1 MYGTNNTVH
10 AHSQYIIQHLQS
22 VPAFPKMQLFESTD
36 LLGNSRE
43 SQPIQRWKKSFIR
56 DYLHPSQTH
65 FSQPNRIGKNIKTTK
80 VKMLSFFTWSTLS
93 RIKSTFYKDF
103 IWQHN
108 ALVPFLDYMDRSQVG
123 TNCFTL
129 ALRRPSPTLSCA
141 YMHSSRFDTRFM
153 ATLPSY
159 RRKNYSQQCQCQF
172 QGICGVTQL

>member
-1 MYGTNNTVH
+1 MEQIIQSMHTVSTSFNIY
-10 AHSQYIIQHLQS
+10 SQYPLSLRCSYLSQRTFQ
-22 VPAFPKMQLFESTD
+22 VT
-36 LLGNSRE
+36 RE
-43 SQPIQRWKKSFIR
+43 SLSLYRGGRRALSGIICIHHK
-56 DYLHPSQTH
+56 PSSHNQTE
-65 FSQPNRIGKNIKTTK
+65 SARTYKTTK
-80 VKMLSFFTWSTLS
+80 VKMLSFFPWSTLS
-93 RIKSTFYKDF
+93 RIKSTFSKDF